1 MKKDTGP
8 GEKIQKMLRSIY
20 ITLVDTTAITAGI
33 TAGIIPGAMDTA
45 TTDLIG
51 DGVIIPTGVLA
62 GAGEDIIIPGIV
74 DIMEDITMAIMGA
87 TTLTTVDTTDM
98 AMLPVIIAEEEI
110 QIIMPE
116 GHHTIEILPGS
127 QAEVPIPDLNL
138 LVGLPDLTIEM
149 VILDNQDQYE
159 ILDQIVV

>member
-20 ITLVDTTAITAGI
+20 ITLVDTSDI

-87 TTLTTVDTTDM
+87 TTPIMVDTTDM

-110 QIIMPE
+110 QIIMQE
-116 GHHTIEILPGS
+116 GHLTIEIVPGS
-127 QAEVPIPDLNL
+127 QAEVPIQDLKL
-138 LVGLPDLTIEM
+138 PVDLPDLTIEI
-149 VILDNQDQYE
+149 VLDDQVRCE
-159 ILDQIVV
+159 IPDRIVP